1 MDTFLTLFSESQL
14 HALLLTES
22 TGAKVVEKFLQ
33 ILQVKRKEKLA
44 EISFEYNWKDLIF
57 WF

>member
-33 ILQVKRKEKLA
+33 ILQVIKCLLFFNLSRSY
-44 EISFEYNWKDLIF
+44 II
-57 WF
+57 